1 MIRVMIV
8 EDEAVIRLGLIHS
21 IRWDSLGFTLAAEA
35 ENGKQA
41 LELLDSISVDLL
53 ITDMRMP
60 ECDGQRLLQ
69 EIEARKLNCEII
81 VLSEYTDFAYMRQ
94 AIHAHVYDY
103 LLKPVD
109 PEQLNLLLERVKKKI
124 LNRTH
129 SADALSGLLAAMITG
144 DEKIADQ
151 AMETY
156 LSEHDDSPFLLTTV
170 LTQEGIPLPDFLE
183 AAPYD
188 SRILPLSKEKS
199 FVVLYLTSKEADG
212 HLLYTWRSWFQGQMK
227 KAAVNYRAGMSEGK
241 KSLVELSRALIEA
254 SLALDYAHQSKSV
267 ISYSEIAIIE
277 LKSYA
282 LPLHEKQLTEL
293 IKSGRDVRKELR
305 QSFSQEL
312 EKSAYIHMPSARRLL
327 TKLTFSLERC
337 CQEAGR
343 SINISTLLG
352 ENYIDRIHKI
362 EWPLELSKLLNEIT
376 DKTFE
381 ALAGQETGSTEG
393 VLRRVLFA
401 VQTRYMEDI
410 SLISFAQEYHINY
423 IYLSRK
429 FKELTGETFTDCLMR
444 IRMEKARELIEKNG
458 FSEKEAAPLVGYTNS
473 YYFTNSYRKYFGLEE
488 AEHEHCMVERRGGL
502 SNLPEEFSGLQ
513 RRWDR

>member
-41 LELLDSISVDLL
+41 LELLDSTPVELL

-69 EIEARKLNCEII
+69 EIEARELNCEII

-94 AIHAHVYDY
+94 AIHAHVFDY

-109 PEQLNLLLERVKKKI
+109 PEQLNLLLERAKEKI

-129 SADALSGLLAAMITG
+129 SADALSDLLAAVITNNG
-144 DEKIADQ
+144 TYEDTAV
-151 AMETY
+151 ETY
-156 LSEHDDSPFLLTTV
+156 LSEHNNSPFLLATV
-170 LTQEGIPLPDFLE
+170 LMQEDIFFSSFLKD
-183 AAPYD
+183 APYD
-188 SRILPLSKEKS
+188 SRIFPLTREKS
-199 FVVLYLTSKEADG
+199 FAVLSLVPTIDDG
-212 HLLYTWRSWFQGQMK
+212 HLIYAWRSWLQGQMK
-227 KAAVNYRAGMSEGK
+227 KAAVTYRAGVSEGK
-241 KSLVELSRALIEA
+241 ASLVELSQALIEA
-254 SLALDYAHQSKSV
+254 SLALEYVHPSKPV
-267 ISYSEIAIIE
+267 ITYSEIAKKE
-277 LKSYA
+277 LNSYA
-282 LPLHEKQLTEL
+282 LPLHEKQLIEL
-293 IKSGRDVRKELR
+293 IKTGRDVRKELR

-312 EKSAYIHMPSARRLL
+312 KQSAYIHMPSARRLL
-327 TKLTFSLERC
+327 TELTFSLERC

-343 SINISTLLG
+343 SINISTLIG
-352 ENYIDRIHKI
+352 GNYLDRIHKM
-362 EWPLELSKLLNEIT
+362 EWPSELNALLDEIA
-376 DKTFE
+376 DKAFE
-381 ALAGQETGSTEG
+381 ALAAQETSSTEG

-401 VQTRYMEDI
+401 VQTRYMEDL

-429 FKELTGETFTDCLMR
+429 FKEMTGETFTDCLMR

-473 YYFTNSYRKYFGLEE
+473 YYFTSSYRKYFGMEE
-488 AEHEHCMVERRGGL
+488 AEHEH
-502 SNLPEEFSGLQ
+502 
-513 RRWDR
+513 

>member
-170 LTQEGIPLPDFLE
+170 LT
-183 AAPYD
+183 
-188 SRILPLSKEKS
+188 
-199 FVVLYLTSKEADG
+199 
-212 HLLYTWRSWFQGQMK
+212 
-227 KAAVNYRAGMSEGK
+227 
-241 KSLVELSRALIEA
+241 
-254 SLALDYAHQSKSV
+254 
-267 ISYSEIAIIE
+267 
-277 LKSYA
+277 
-282 LPLHEKQLTEL
+282 
-293 IKSGRDVRKELR
+293 
-305 QSFSQEL
+305 
-312 EKSAYIHMPSARRLL
+312 
-327 TKLTFSLERC
+327 
-337 CQEAGR
+337 
-343 SINISTLLG
+343 
-352 ENYIDRIHKI
+352 
-362 EWPLELSKLLNEIT
+362 
-376 DKTFE
+376 
-381 ALAGQETGSTEG
+381 
-393 VLRRVLFA
+393 
-401 VQTRYMEDI
+401 
-410 SLISFAQEYHINY
+410 
-423 IYLSRK
+423 
-429 FKELTGETFTDCLMR
+429 
-444 IRMEKARELIEKNG
+444 
-458 FSEKEAAPLVGYTNS
+458 
-473 YYFTNSYRKYFGLEE
+473 
-488 AEHEHCMVERRGGL
+488 
-502 SNLPEEFSGLQ
+502 
-513 RRWDR
+513 

>member
-8 EDEAVIRLGLIHS
+8 EDEAVIRLGLIHC
-21 IRWDSLGFTLAAEA
+21 IRWKSLGFMLAAEA
-35 ENGKQA
+35 ENGRQA
-41 LELLDSISVDLL
+41 LELLDSTPIDLL

-69 EIEARKLNCEII
+69 EIETRELNCEII

-94 AIHAHVYDY
+94 AIHAHVFDY

-109 PEQLNLLLERVKKKI
+109 AAQLNLLLERVREKI

-129 SADALSGLLAAMITG
+129 SADALSDLLAAVITG
-144 DEKIADQ
+144 DGAFETTAV
-151 AMETY
+151 ETY
-156 LSEHDDSPFLLTTV
+156 LSEHDDSPFLLGVV
-170 LTQEGIPLPDFLE
+170 LAQENIPLSGFLE

-188 SRILPLSKEKS
+188 SRILPVSREKS
-199 FVVLYLTSKEADG
+199 FAVLSLLPRVADG
-212 HLLYTWRSWFQGQMK
+212 HLMYAWRSWLQGQMK
-227 KAAVNYRAGMSEGK
+227 KASVNYRVSVSEGK
-241 KSLVELSRALIEA
+241 ASLVELSQAFNEA
-254 SLALDYAHQSKSV
+254 SLALDFVHQSKPL
-267 ISYSEIAIIE
+267 ISYSESAKME
-277 LKSYA
+277 QPSYA
-282 LPLHEKQLTEL
+282 FPLHEKQLTEL

-305 QSFSQEL
+305 QSFLQEL
-312 EKSAYIHMPSARRLL
+312 EKSVYIHMPSARRLL
-327 TKLTFSLERC
+327 TELTFSLERC

-343 SINISTLLG
+343 GTNISTLLG
-352 ENYIDRIHKI
+352 GNYLDRIQKM
-362 EWPLELSKLLNEIT
+362 EWPSELNALLEEIT
-376 DKTFE
+376 DKTFA
-381 ALAGQETGSTEG
+381 ALADQETSSTEG

-401 VQTRYMEDI
+401 VQTRYMEDL

-473 YYFTNSYRKYFGLEE
+473 YYFTKSFRKYFSMEE
-488 AEHEHCMVERRGGL
+488 DEHEH
-502 SNLPEEFSGLQ
+502 
-513 RRWDR
+513 